1 MGVPHQ
7 PLGVFVINQ
16 HTVSSIFGSVRH
28 GPRVS
33 ELPSQHASWAL
44 KVFRFFKHWFVLN
57 PNHLTGSVIKPQED
71 EIPQTL
77 I

>member
-1 MGVPHQ
+1 MGVPDQ

-33 ELPSQHASWAL
+33 EFPSQHASWAL
-44 KVFRFFKHWFVLN
+44 KVVRNLKGWVFPN
-57 PNHLTGSVIKPQED
+57 SNHLTISVTEPEED
-71 EIPQTL
+71 
-77 I
+77 